1 MCFDEE
7 LPGFLLRCGGFGLQT
22 PELLDGSAAAGLSF
36 DPASQS
42 EEGSCVIG
50 NVEVSVGML
59 DPLLVA
65 RTLQLDRVL
74 ASIKYDVKKELSSG
88 VV

>member
-36 DPASQS
+36 DLESQS
-42 EEGSCVIG
+42 EEGSCLIG
-50 NVEVSVGML
+50 NVEVSVEML
-59 DPLLVA
+59 GPLLMA
-65 RTLQLDRVL
+65 RALQLDRVL
-74 ASIKYDVKKELSSG
+74 PSIKYDGKKELSSG